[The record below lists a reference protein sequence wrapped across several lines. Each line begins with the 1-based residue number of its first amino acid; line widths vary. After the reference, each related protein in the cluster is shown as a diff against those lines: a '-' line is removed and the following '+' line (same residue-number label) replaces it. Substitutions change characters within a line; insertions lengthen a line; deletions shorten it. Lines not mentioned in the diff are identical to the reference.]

1 MEKDGRILSFSLRYT
16 SVCSIIIGKF
26 VLFTNLSY
34 FSFIRKIRVSRR
46 TISLHPS
53 AILGKDFRRVGWP
66 SYPSEIRS

>member
-26 VLFTNLSY
+26 VLFTNLPY
-34 FSFIRKIRVSRR
+34 FSFIRKIRVSRG
-46 TISLHPS
+46 TISLH
-53 AILGKDFRRVGWP
+53 ILLGKDFRRVGWP